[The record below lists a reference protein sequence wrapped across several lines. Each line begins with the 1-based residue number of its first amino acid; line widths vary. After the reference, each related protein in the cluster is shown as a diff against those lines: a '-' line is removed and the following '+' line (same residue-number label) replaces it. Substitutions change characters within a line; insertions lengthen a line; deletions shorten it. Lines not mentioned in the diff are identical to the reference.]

1 MAGPPLSGPEQW
13 VAPVVPLSHPH
24 HCTAHSCR
32 CLCLGGQPSCA
43 ILDAPNIL
51 PHLSSA
57 SLLLPLL
64 HQLRCPVALFL
75 LQRLRW
81 QSLAPV
87 ILTSRRINGRSD
99 TLYPFHSFQN
109 NITATLTTFVAHALQ
124 RHSTPTDRDSP
135 YVSNNPKCVCPA
147 SSSPL
152 CRPSPPLKTPLL
164 RPPLP
169 TLRSPPPLA
178 PTRPSSPRP

>member
-13 VAPVVPLSHPH
+13 VAPVVPLSRPH

-124 RHSTPTDRDSP
+124 RHTLHQPT
-135 YVSNNPKCVCPA
+135 A
-147 SSSPL
+147 I
-152 CRPSPPLKTPLL
+152 
-164 RPPLP
+164 LP
-169 TLRSPPPLA
+169 TFQTTQNASVQHLPRRSA
-178 PTRPSSPRP
+178 GPRRR